1 MCIVPVKV
9 RHVHSEKEI
18 QPYAMIDCC
27 SQGTF
32 IRTDLE
38 RKPKADGMKTTIKI
52 KALNEEDT
60 QELEA
65 ISRLKVSKSIGK
77 PVWIDFP
84 VTYAKTDLT
93 VGDEDVA
100 SPNKIKEWKYLE
112 KIADEITPTKNIGI
126 GILILGNC
134 SKALEPREVIPS
146 KNGCLYAF
154 PILIGRCIVGPVWA
168 GGNDA
173 SVAYNRVAVL
183 DQTSILICH

>member
-9 RHVHSEKEI
+9 RHVHSGKEI
-18 QPYAMIDCC
+18 QTYAILDCC
-27 SQGTF
+27 SQETF
-32 IRTDLE
+32 IHTDLAWKM
-38 RKPKADGMKTTIKI
+38 RADGMKTTIKI
-52 KALNEEDT
+52 KTLNGEDT
-60 QELEA
+60 QESEA
-65 ISRLKVSKSIGK
+65 ISGLKVSKSIGK
-77 PVWIDFP
+77 LVWTDLP
-84 VTYAKTDLT
+84 VTYAKNNLP
-93 VGDEDVA
+93 VGDENVVT
-100 SPNKIKEWKYLE
+100 PNKIKEWKYLE
-112 KIADEITPTKNIGI
+112 KIADEITPAKNIGF

-154 PILIGRCIVGPVWA
+154 RILIGRCIVGPVWA